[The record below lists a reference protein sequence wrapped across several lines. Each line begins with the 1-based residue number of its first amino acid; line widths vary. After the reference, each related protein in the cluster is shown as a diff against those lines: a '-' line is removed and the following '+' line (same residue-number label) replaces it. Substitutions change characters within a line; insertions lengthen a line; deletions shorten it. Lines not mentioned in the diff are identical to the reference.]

1 MDQVSNVLIILII
14 TALMA
19 IVTTVLAYFVDF
31 ITVAIDGGSLGAASS
46 ALEAII
52 LTFTGN

>member
-1 MDQVSNVLIILII
+1 
-14 TALMA
+14 MA